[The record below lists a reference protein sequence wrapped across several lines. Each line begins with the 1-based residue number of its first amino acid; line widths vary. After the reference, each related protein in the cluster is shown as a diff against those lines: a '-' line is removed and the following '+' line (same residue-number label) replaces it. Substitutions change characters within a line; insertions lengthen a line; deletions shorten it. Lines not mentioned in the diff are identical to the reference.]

1 MSESTTP
8 KKKGPKHQNRLHV
21 AENLISAYVNL
32 PENGKECFEQFLA
45 LRVYGDVDMVH
56 YTPGPNGHHV
66 ESVDQHVMCECVEVT
81 VSDPWST
88 WAKMIT
94 NANLL
99 EFERR
104 EAVREMLGTLISQK
118 NRSCLNDAD
127 LREAAERAL
136 EWTRWDEHNCA
147 LSRLRNSPEYKSCV
161 KAIASGKDRKE
172 ALRRYAVLVNKAQVE
187 Q

>member
-1 MSESTTP
+1 LNSFWRF
-8 KKKGPKHQNRLHV
+8 Q
-21 AENLISAYVNL
+21 
-32 PENGKECFEQFLA
+32 
-45 LRVYGDVDMVH
+45 VYGDADMGH

-66 ESVDQHVMCECVEVT
+66 ESVDQHVMCECMEMT
-81 VSDPWST
+81 VNDPWST

-94 NANLL
+94 KANLL

-161 KAIASGKDRKE
+161 KAIASGKDPKE
-172 ALRRYAVLVNKAQVE
+172 ALRRYAALVSKAQVE